1 MKKVNISTIFIVTVL
16 LTSIIYFIS
25 LKEKEKRLRL
35 ELQEK
40 LNRVSQEKIA
50 KEEELNKLNAEK
62 MLLEET
68 VTGLKEKID
77 ALTKALEKEKDTSV
91 ELSEKLK
98 EKEKETEKL
107 KSELNALKKEKET
120 LEIKIKDAEAKIND
134 LEILLVQLQTVKS
147 ELERKLDNIMSKRLE
162 VELEKVVVKRP
173 VSSNIGRVLAVN
185 HPYEFVVINLGE
197 EQRMDAGMILGVYRG
212 KELIG
217 RIKIEKVYA
226 NMSVADIIFE
236 SAKGIIR
243 EDDVVK
249 SIPLENEE

>member
-1 MKKVNISTIFIVTVL
+1 
-16 LTSIIYFIS
+16 
-25 LKEKEKRLRL
+25 
-35 ELQEK
+35 
-40 LNRVSQEKIA
+40 
-50 KEEELNKLNAEK
+50 
-62 MLLEET
+62 
-68 VTGLKEKID
+68 
-77 ALTKALEKEKDTSV
+77 
-91 ELSEKLK
+91 
-98 EKEKETEKL
+98 
-107 KSELNALKKEKET
+107 
-120 LEIKIKDAEAKIND
+120 
-134 LEILLVQLQTVKS
+134 
-147 ELERKLDNIMSKRLE
+147 
-162 VELEKVVVKRP
+162 RP